1 MIILTRQIKAGSVW
15 PTAMNGEDCL
25 FIYAS
30 ISEPKVNIVNKTKIV
45 IGDILLRFIFD
56 QHKSEE
62 EKNTNKNQLSPS
74 VVSH

>member
-1 MIILTRQIKAGSVW
+1 MKASMIILTRQIKDGSVW

-30 ISEPKVNIVNKTKIV
+30 ISEPKVNIVKWTKIV

-56 QHKSEE
+56 QHKSV
-62 EKNTNKNQLSPS
+62 KKINTNKNKFSR
-74 VVSH
+74 